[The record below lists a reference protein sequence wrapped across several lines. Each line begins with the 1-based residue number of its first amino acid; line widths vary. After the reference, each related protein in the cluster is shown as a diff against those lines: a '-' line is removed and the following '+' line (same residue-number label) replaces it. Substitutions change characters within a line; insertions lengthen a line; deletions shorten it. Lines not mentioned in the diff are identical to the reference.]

1 MKRIKYITYIM
12 IFVCSFWPAI
22 LYAANLIDAYCQA
35 LKCDPTFKAAQ
46 ANLLANKEN
55 IPINRAALL
64 PNVNFKAN
72 TYREWGYIQS
82 AISILSSTIIPSSAH
97 SHMGTFYDTHA
108 DYALTITQPLFNY
121 TNWARLKQAKAS
133 VKQAEASFCASAQ
146 DLMIR
151 VSQAYF
157 DVLKANAD
165 LFYTQE
171 QEKAVA
177 RQLSENQERF
187 KAGVLP
193 ITGVYEAQ
201 ANYDIIAAQEV
212 NDRYYLATKVEA
224 LRQIT
229 NRLYAS
235 LQGLNNYLP
244 LVAPN
249 PKDINAW
256 VCTAEQQNYELLS
269 ARYAALAAL
278 QNIKVQFGGHLPVIN
293 ATGQYSDTYDSNFY
307 GLGRLHVKL
316 AEAGLSFNMPIYQGG
331 LINAETKQANYQYQ
345 TTIQQQEYT
354 HRKVVAQTRT
364 TFLGVFSGIA
374 LVYADK
380 QAVRSNQVSLNATI
394 DGYKAGTRTIL
405 DVLNQQA
412 QLYNSL
418 KNYVKDQYGYV
429 FETLLLKQAAGTLCV
444 MDLQRV
450 NSWLRSCVDL
460 GSYNALLEGCIVP
473 WH

>member
-1 MKRIKYITYIM
+1 MKRIKNITYIVL
-12 IFVCSFWPAI
+12 FALSFWPAAP
-22 LYAANLIDAYCQA
+22 YAANLIDAYCQA
-35 LKCDPTFKAAQ
+35 LNCDPTFKAAQ

-72 TYREWGYIQS
+72 TYRDWGYITT
-82 AISILSSTIIPSSAH
+82 AISILSSTVMPSSV
-97 SHMGTFYDTHA
+97 HMGTFYDTHV

-121 TNWARLKQAKAS
+121 TNWAKLKQAKAS

-151 VSQAYF
+151 VAQAYF

-165 LFYTQE
+165 LFYTRE

-177 RQLSENQERF
+177 RQLSENQQRF

-229 NRLYAS
+229 NHLYAS

-293 ATGQYSDTYDSNFY
+293 AIGEYSDTYDSNFY
-307 GLGRLHVKL
+307 GLGRLHVRL
-316 AEAGLSFNMPIYQGG
+316 AGAGLALNMPIYQGG
-331 LINAETKQANYQYQ
+331 LITAETNQANYQYQ
-345 TTIQQQEYT
+345 ATIQQQEYT

-364 TFLGVFSGIA
+364 TFLGVFSSIA
-374 LVYADK
+374 LIYADK

-405 DVLNQQA
+405 DVLNQQT

-418 KNYVKDQYGYV
+418 KNYVKDRYEYV
-429 FETLLLKQAAGTLCV
+429 LETLLLKQAAGTLCV

-450 NSWLRSCVDL
+450 NSWLHSRVDL
-460 GSYNALLEGCIVP
+460 GTYNALLEGCIIP
-473 WH
+473 WY